1 MLEPLPKKHLSGLA
15 AALLSAAANSWYDTV
30 NKQYL
35 RFSNQKKLRKYLIDK
50 GLRIEG
56 RNLVK

>member
-1 MLEPLPKKHLSGLA
+1 MIEPKILSGLA
-15 AALLSAAANSWYDTV
+15 SALSILTANSWYDIV

-35 RFSNQKKLRKYLIDK
+35 KFSNPKKLRKYLIEK

-56 RNLVK
+56 KNLVK

>member
-1 MLEPLPKKHLSGLA
+1 MLEPKHLSGLA
-15 AALLSAAANSWYDTV
+15 AALVCVVANSWYDIV

-35 RFSNQKKLRKYLIDK
+35 KFSNPKKLRKYLIEK

>member
-1 MLEPLPKKHLSGLA
+1 MLEPKHLSGLA
-15 AALLSAAANSWYDTV
+15 AALVCVVANSWYDIV

-35 RFSNQKKLRKYLIDK
+35 RFSNPKKLRKYLIDK